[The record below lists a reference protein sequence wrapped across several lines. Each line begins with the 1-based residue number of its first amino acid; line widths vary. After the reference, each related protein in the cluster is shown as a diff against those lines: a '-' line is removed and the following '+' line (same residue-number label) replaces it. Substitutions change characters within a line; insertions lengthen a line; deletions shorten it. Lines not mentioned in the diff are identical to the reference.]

1 MMRTR
6 GSILVVDDERE
17 LCSTLQDFFTEE
29 GYQVDVAMN
38 AGDALMLISLNRPD
52 AVILDIRLPDR
63 NGADLLADLMAL
75 DASIAVVMLSGS
87 DDEALARATLK
98 GGAFDYVR
106 KPFDLDT
113 LERAVSLAVT
123 VGSQK
128 PRRGVVLPFRS
139 GRRVTPEAP
148 APAEGESQP
157 YAPCAKCSGPILDNT
172 AVVEKGVMF
181 HAGCWLR
188 LRRPLQQQA

>member
-1 MMRTR
+1 VTTGS
-6 GSILVVDDERE
+6 GSILVVDDEAE
-17 LCSTLQDFFTEE
+17 LCSTLRDFFTEQ

-38 AGDALMLISLNRPD
+38 AGDALMLISLSRPD

-63 NGADLLADLMAL
+63 NGAELLADLVAL
-75 DASIAVVMLSGS
+75 DPSIAVVMLSGS

-123 VGSQK
+123 VGSQR
-128 PRRGVVLPFRS
+128 PRRGVVLPFRAE
-139 GRRVTPEAP
+139 RRKPADGEAGGELP
-148 APAEGESQP
+148 A
-157 YAPCAKCSGPILDNT
+157 CSMCLQLVLEHT
-172 AVVEKGVMF
+172 AVVEKGVLF
-181 HAGCWLR
+181 HAACWLR
-188 LRRPLQQQA
+188 LRRPLQHA

>member
-1 MMRTR
+1 MRSH
-6 GSILVVDDERE
+6 GSILVVDDEQE
-17 LCSTLQDFFTEE
+17 LCDTLKDFFTEQ

-38 AGDALMLISLNRPD
+38 AGDALMLVSLNRPD

-63 NGADLLADLMAL
+63 NGAELLADLVAF
-75 DASIAVVMLSGS
+75 DASIAIVMLSGS
-87 DDEALARATLK
+87 DDEVLARATLK

-106 KPFDLDT
+106 KPFDLDA

-128 PRRGVVLPFRS
+128 PRRGVVLPFRPE
-139 GRRVTPEAP
+139 RRV
-148 APAEGESQP
+148 PAEPPATERAGEVFP
-157 YAPCAKCSGPILDNT
+157 TCSECYEPIRDST
-172 AVVEKGVMF
+172 EVIEKGVMF

-188 LRRPLQQQA
+188 LRRPPQQQQA